1 MRSRC
6 PHLFIDAILAYFLPG
21 FLLLWG
27 GSHGTPLW
35 TSFSSVE
42 LWRLDSLRAMSGHLP
57 EQWKAAHRLCG
68 WSTDEEWRAYE
79 DHVVS
84 AYDHEGGALQT
95 AAAQNLA
102 VEDLASQ
109 MMGMQYSA
117 EEEEERAASSS
128 APPSPVKLERS
139 SSAPALRSSI
149 DSLLQGHSSVEDE
162 RVFLQRQPSSAT
174 KAVVRRE
181 RRAGSRAVPPRRA
194 LNLGVSR
201 AHGCRIGKK
210 PTGRRLDR
218 NDPHARARLA
228 DLASARYSVTTW
240 EDIQRF
246 RVQAAATKARHDAW
260 EAKPIAWDLML
271 AGSFSAMAAA

>member
-1 MRSRC
+1 MRS
-6 PHLFIDAILAYFLPG
+6 
-21 FLLLWG
+21 
-27 GSHGTPLW
+27 
-35 TSFSSVE
+35 
-42 LWRLDSLRAMSGHLP
+42 AMSGHLP

-68 WSTDEEWRAYE
+68 WSTDKEWRAYE

-139 SSAPALRSSI
+139 SSAPTLRSSI

-174 KAVVRRE
+174 KAIVRRE

>member
-1 MRSRC
+1 
-6 PHLFIDAILAYFLPG
+6 
-21 FLLLWG
+21 
-27 GSHGTPLW
+27 
-35 TSFSSVE
+35 
-42 LWRLDSLRAMSGHLP
+42 MSGHLP

-84 AYDHEGGALQT
+84 AYDHDGGSGVNAEFVEASLDGALQT
-95 AAAQNLA
+95 AAAQNAA

-117 EEEEERAASSS
+117 KEEERAASSS

-139 SSAPALRSSI
+139 SSAPTLRSSI

-174 KAVVRRE
+174 KAIVRRE

>member
-1 MRSRC
+1 
-6 PHLFIDAILAYFLPG
+6 
-21 FLLLWG
+21 
-27 GSHGTPLW
+27 
-35 TSFSSVE
+35 
-42 LWRLDSLRAMSGHLP
+42 MSGHLP

-84 AYDHEGGALQT
+84 AYDHEGGLQM
-95 AAAQNLA
+95 AAAQNSA
-102 VEDLASQ
+102 VEDLTWL
-109 MMGMQYSA
+109 MMDMQYSV
-117 EEEEERAASSS
+117 EEEERAASSS

-139 SSAPALRSSI
+139 SSAPTLRSSI
-149 DSLLQGHSSVEDE
+149 DSLLQGRSSVEDE

-174 KAVVRRE
+174 KAIVRRE
-181 RRAGSRAVPPRRA
+181 RRAASRAVPPRRA

-201 AHGCRIGKK
+201 AHGCSIGKK
-210 PTGRRLDR
+210 PAGRRLDR
-218 NDPHARARLA
+218 NDPHARARQA

-246 RVQAAATKARHDAW
+246 RVQAAATKARHEAW
-260 EAKPIAWDLML
+260 EAKPTTWDLML

>member
-1 MRSRC
+1 
-6 PHLFIDAILAYFLPG
+6 
-21 FLLLWG
+21 
-27 GSHGTPLW
+27 
-35 TSFSSVE
+35 
-42 LWRLDSLRAMSGHLP
+42 MSGHLP

-84 AYDHEGGALQT
+84 AYDHEGGLHT
-95 AAAQNLA
+95 AAAQNSA

-139 SSAPALRSSI
+139 SSAPTLRSSI

-174 KAVVRRE
+174 KAIVRRE

-210 PTGRRLDR
+210 PAGRRLDR